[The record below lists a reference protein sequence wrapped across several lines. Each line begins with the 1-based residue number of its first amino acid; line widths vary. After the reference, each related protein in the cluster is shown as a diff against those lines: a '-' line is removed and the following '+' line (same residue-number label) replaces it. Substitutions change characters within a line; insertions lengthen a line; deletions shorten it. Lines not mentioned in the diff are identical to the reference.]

1 MSKRGKRLD
10 ENMLENRIIVSL
22 IIIASIVAI
31 VIGYIW
37 ISNSVK
43 KKSNLSKQLAD
54 QNSSNQSNKT
64 VVEDKNANEES
75 ESASTSIGKTVEDSK
90 NTNEEENIQGD
101 TTNEIAS
108 SVNNSQK
115 TNNSSSSTTE
125 NNAHNI
131 TSEETTSTNNSI
143 NNDTNNTQNDI
154 ENQQNVS
161 SNEENIQPSF
171 IMPTDGEILKA
182 FSKENL
188 VFSETL
194 QEWITHQALDIKAN
208 SRDIVKCSADGTV
221 KAIKSDP
228 RYGLTVIVEHSSGF
242 QTVYSNL
249 LTAEFV
255 VEGEQVK
262 QGQTLGTVGNSA
274 IFEIADES
282 HLHFEML
289 LNSEYV
295 DPSLYINN

>member
-10 ENMLENRIIVSL
+10 ENMLENRVIVSL
-22 IIIASIVAI
+22 VIIAVIVAI
-31 VIGYIW
+31 SIGYIW
-37 ISNSVK
+37 ISNSIK
-43 KKSNLSKQLAD
+43 
-54 QNSSNQSNKT
+54 NKT
-64 VVEDKNANEES
+64 KIDGQIAKQNTPNESNTSVEENKTNEDS
-75 ESASTSIGKTVEDSK
+75 ESASSSIGKTVEDSQ
-90 NTNEEENIQGD
+90 NTNVEENNQD
-101 TTNEIAS
+101 DNTANESLDSTS
-108 SVNNSQK
+108 SIPN
-115 TNNSSSSTTE
+115 E
-125 NNAHNI
+125 N
-131 TSEETTSTNNSI
+131 TTSTNNTV
-143 NNDTNNTQNDI
+143 TNNAQTDNETNTTDS
-154 ENQQNVS
+154 NNNV
-161 SNEENIQPSF
+161 QPSF
-171 IMPTDGEILKA
+171 IMPVDGEIMKG

-208 SRDIVKCSADGTV
+208 SRDVVKCSADGTV

-242 QTVYSNL
+242 QTIYSNL

-262 QGQTLGTVGNSA
+262 QGQTLGTIGSTAV
-274 IFEIADES
+274 FEIADES

-295 DPSLYINN
+295 DPNLYINK

>member
-1 MSKRGKRLD
+1 MSKRSHRMD

-22 IIIASIVAI
+22 IIIFAI
-31 VIGYIW
+31 VVISIGYIW

-43 KKSNLSKQLAD
+43 SKTNLDKQIAEQDKSNEIN
-54 QNSSNQSNKT
+54 NSVEENKQSN
-64 VVEDKNANEES
+64 EDS
-75 ESASTSIGKTVEDSK
+75 QSASTSIGKTVEDSQNANEPANIDEK
-90 NTNEEENIQGD
+90 NDNENKTNETSTSENTIS
-101 TTNEIAS
+101 TNS
-108 SVNNSQK
+108 NNNDN
-115 TNNSSSSTTE
+115 T
-125 NNAHNI
+125 
-131 TSEETTSTNNSI
+131 TSEENANTSENNQ
-143 NNDTNNTQNDI
+143 TEEANNTD
-154 ENQQNVS
+154 NV
-161 SNEENIQPSF
+161 QPSF
-171 IMPTDGEILKA
+171 IMPADGEILKV

-208 SRDIVKCSADGTV
+208 SRDVVKCSADGKV

-228 RYGLTVIVEHSSGF
+228 RYGLTVIVEHSGGF

-255 VEGEQVK
+255 VEGEEVK
-262 QGQTLGTVGNSA
+262 QGQTLGTVGTSA
-274 IFEIADES
+274 VFEIADES

>member
-22 IIIASIVAI
+22 VIIAAI
-31 VIGYIW
+31 VVISIGYIW
-37 ISNSVK
+37 ISNSIK
-43 KKSNLSKQLAD
+43 
-54 QNSSNQSNKT
+54 NKT
-64 VVEDKNANEES
+64 KIDGQIAKQNNPNESNASLEENKTDEDS
-75 ESASTSIGKTVEDSK
+75 ESASSSIGKTVEDSQNANVEANNQDD
-90 NTNEEENIQGD
+90 NTANENLD
-101 TTNEIAS
+101 
-108 SVNNSQK
+108 
-115 TNNSSSSTTE
+115 STSNTP
-125 NNAHNI
+125 NDN
-131 TSEETTSTNNSI
+131 TTSTNNTVTNDEQTDNETNS
-143 NNDTNNTQNDI
+143 NNS
-154 ENQQNVS
+154 V
-161 SNEENIQPSF
+161 QPSF
-171 IMPTDGEILKA
+171 IMPVDGEIMKG

-208 SRDIVKCSADGTV
+208 SRDVVKCSADGTV

-228 RYGLTVIVEHSSGF
+228 RYGLTVIVEHSAGF
-242 QTVYSNL
+242 QTIYSNL
-249 LTAEFV
+249 LTAEFI

-262 QGQTLGTVGNSA
+262 QGQTLGTIGSTAV
-274 IFEIADES
+274 FEIADES

>member
-10 ENMLENRIIVSL
+10 ENMLENRVIVSL
-22 IIIASIVAI
+22 VIIAVIVAI
-31 VIGYIW
+31 SIGYIW
-37 ISNSVK
+37 ISNSIK
-43 KKSNLSKQLAD
+43 
-54 QNSSNQSNKT
+54 NKT
-64 VVEDKNANEES
+64 KIDGQIAKQNTPNESNTSVEENKTNEDS
-75 ESASTSIGKTVEDSK
+75 ESASSSIGKTVEDSQ
-90 NTNEEENIQGD
+90 NTNVEENNQD
-101 TTNEIAS
+101 DNTANESLDSTS
-108 SVNNSQK
+108 SIPN
-115 TNNSSSSTTE
+115 E
-125 NNAHNI
+125 N
-131 TSEETTSTNNSI
+131 TTSTNNTV
-143 NNDTNNTQNDI
+143 TNNAQTDNETNTTDS
-154 ENQQNVS
+154 NNNV
-161 SNEENIQPSF
+161 QPSF
-171 IMPTDGEILKA
+171 IMPVDGEIMKG

-208 SRDIVKCSADGTV
+208 SRDVVKCSADGTV

-242 QTVYSNL
+242 QTIYSNL

-262 QGQTLGTVGNSA
+262 QGQTLGTIGSTAV
-274 IFEIADES
+274 FEIADES